1 MSRFIRI
8 AALAVAGA
16 ISACG
21 GGSDNESRNDRTPTG
36 SVAAQGEL
44 TAAESAA
51 IVFLR
56 EEEKLARDV
65 YRALTPLDGQ
75 VFTNIASS
83 EQSHMDAVAV
93 LLARYGVPDPAAGHA
108 DGVFT
113 DTELQAM
120 YTALVAAGS
129 ASPVEAWKV
138 GAEIEELDLRD
149 LARMRADV
157 SHNDVLA
164 TIDQLARGSRNHLR
178 AFYGKL
184 AAAGVGYAPKYI
196 SEAELRAIVD
206 SPTEKGGSGTQ

>member
-1 MSRFIRI
+1 MSRFILI
-8 AALAVAGA
+8 AALAAVAS

-21 GGSDNESRNDRTPTG
+21 DGENANNNRSPNGSL
-36 SVAAQGEL
+36 AAQGEL
-44 TAAESAA
+44 TAAETAA

-65 YRALTPLDGQ
+65 YRALAPLDGQ

-108 DGVFT
+108 DGVFAN
-113 DTELQAM
+113 TELQAL
-120 YTALVAAGS
+120 YTALVAAGR
-129 ASPVEAWKV
+129 ASTVEAWKV

-149 LARMRADV
+149 IARMRAEV
-157 SHNDVLA
+157 THTDVLA
-164 TIDQLARGSRNHLR
+164 TLDQLARGSRNHLR

-184 AAAGVGYAPKYI
+184 AAAGVGYTPKYI
-196 SEAELRAIVD
+196 TEAELRSIV
-206 SPTEKGGSGTQ
+206 GGGTQ